1 MFASKE
7 FVQQSIDV
15 HLFFARIMKEHSFF
29 LQLGFTPRD
38 MDFAQQADDFRM
50 AFDGLL
56 RETICLS
63 NGIVS
68 PDVLRSGEVVTQ
80 YTLEA
85 ETVSS
90 YLTGIPIPTDL
101 TEAEYRLLNRDM
113 IRINP
118 LLEQRVFM
126 LNQKAIN
133 LIFGLISFKTAIL
146 SRVLSCDMFTINYP
160 LLIEHIRREAELYLQ
175 TIKRIQRGE
184 KIDLAKEAL
193 EQELFWNR
201 IMAEHAKFIRGLLD
215 PTEEELFKKANDLG
229 NKFDQLIKEAKAALE
244 KTTSPAKV
252 TEESLKA
259 TQEIRDFKAQGTQ
272 GLLECKIKSI
282 IIPLL
287 ADHTLR
293 EANHYLRLLKQFKD
307 KVN

>member
-1 MFASKE
+1 MFINRN
-7 FVQQSIDV
+7 FVRQSIDI

-38 MDFAQQADDFRM
+38 IDFAQQADEFRM
-50 AFDGLL
+50 AFDELL

-63 NGIVS
+63 NGSVS
-68 PDVLRSGEVVTQ
+68 PDVLKSGEILTP

-85 ETVSS
+85 EMLSS

-101 TEAEYRLLNRDM
+101 TQAESMLSVQEMLGF
-113 IRINP
+113 NP
-118 LLEQRVFM
+118 LLERRVFM
-126 LNQKAIN
+126 LNQKAI
-133 LIFGLISFKTAIL
+133 GLISALINFKKAIL

-175 TIKRIQRGE
+175 MVKRIQKGE
-184 KIDLAKEAL
+184 KIDLCKEAL
-193 EQELFWNR
+193 EQELFWDR

-215 PTEEELFKKANDLG
+215 PTEEELFNTANDLG
-229 NKFDQLIKEAKAALE
+229 KKFDRLIEETKAAME
-244 KTTSPAKV
+244 KAMSPAKI
-252 TEESLKA
+252 TEENLKA
-259 TQEIRDFKAQGTQ
+259 TQEIRDFKAQGTR
-272 GLLECKIKSI
+272 GLLECKIRSV

-293 EANHYLRLLKQFKD
+293 EANHYLRLLKQFID
-307 KVN
+307 RDN

>member
-101 TEAEYRLLNRDM
+101 TEAEYRLLSRDM

-272 GLLECKIKSI
+272 ELLECKIRSI

>member
-1 MFASKE
+1 MYIF
-7 FVQQSIDV
+7 
-15 HLFFARIMKEHSFF
+15 FFARIMKEHSFF

-80 YTLEA
+80 YMLEA

-101 TEAEYRLLNRDM
+101 TEAEYRLLSRDM

-272 GLLECKIKSI
+272 GLLECKIRSI

>member
-1 MFASKE
+1 MYIF
-7 FVQQSIDV
+7 
-15 HLFFARIMKEHSFF
+15 FFARIMKEHSFF

-101 TEAEYRLLNRDM
+101 TEAEYRLLSRDM

>member
-1 MFASKE
+1 
-7 FVQQSIDV
+7 
-15 HLFFARIMKEHSFF
+15 MKEHSFF

-38 MDFAQQADDFRM
+38 IDFAQQADDFRM

-101 TEAEYRLLNRDM
+101 TEAEYRLLSRDM

-146 SRVLSCDMFTINYP
+146 SRVLFCDMFTINYP

-272 GLLECKIKSI
+272 GLLECKIRSI

>member
-101 TEAEYRLLNRDM
+101 TEAEYRLLSRDM

-272 GLLECKIKSI
+272 GLLECKIRSI

>member
-101 TEAEYRLLNRDM
+101 TEAEYRLLSRDM

-146 SRVLSCDMFTINYP
+146 SRVLSCNMFTINYP

-272 GLLECKIKSI
+272 GLLECKIRSI

>member
-1 MFASKE
+1 
-7 FVQQSIDV
+7 
-15 HLFFARIMKEHSFF
+15 
-29 LQLGFTPRD
+29 

-101 TEAEYRLLNRDM
+101 TEAEYRLLSRDM

>member
-1 MFASKE
+1 MYIF
-7 FVQQSIDV
+7 
-15 HLFFARIMKEHSFF
+15 FFARIMKEHSFF

-101 TEAEYRLLNRDM
+101 TEAEYRLLSRDM

-272 GLLECKIKSI
+272 GLLECKIRSI